1 MASGMRHEPWA
12 KLLEPG
18 NDLRAA
24 VLNVLRRC
32 YVREKQHAMR
42 FRQHAERVETP
53 NLHWALLSI
62 ALEEDKHAES
72 IGEKLDALQAKRPKV
87 FPVHFAKE
95 ENSWDYLR
103 TDLQEEH
110 RCDGELKENLS
121 ALRGEFP
128 EIAELIDRLESDG
141 ERHRR
146 QIRELMARCEPES
159 VGPT

>member
-1 MASGMRHEPWA
+1 MASAMRHESWA

-18 NDLRAA
+18 NALRAA
-24 VLNVLRRC
+24 VLNALCHC

-42 FRQHAERVETP
+42 FRQHAEKVETP

-62 ALEEDKHAES
+62 ALEEERHAES
-72 IGEKLDALQAKRPKV
+72 IGVKLDTLQAKRPNV

-95 ENSWDYLR
+95 ENTWDYLR
-103 TDLQEEH
+103 TDLQEED

-128 EIAELIDRLESDG
+128 EIAELLDRLESDG

-146 QIRELMARCEPES
+146 QIRELMVQCEPES
-159 VGPT
+159 VGPN